1 MATLRAFV
9 LLVLLALSSST
20 ASARLLRAHSG
31 SGSLLARRTGATD
44 TEQSPELPAGTDA
57 SEPALDPPIDS
68 EASPAHRPP
77 QVEQPAAP
85 EDDQPVGDDSTTA
98 TAETS
103 PQPEEQAQQQPEA
116 DPEEQQ
122 PEAGPADEAT
132 SSEDVAEAEQEHVDV
147 STLGLPPADLAT
159 AAAFPEAP
167 VDGEEA
173 VSFDVP
179 ESEDDAAFAQ
189 AAAASGSDGT
199 DAPMVGCH
207 PPTPHNVDA
216 YW

>member
-1 MATLRAFV
+1 MATLRALV

-20 ASARLLRAHSG
+20 ASARMLQSHGG
-31 SGSLLARRTGATD
+31 SGGLPARRTGATD
-44 TEQSPELPAGTDA
+44 TEQSPDLPAGTDA
-57 SEPALDPPIDS
+57 SEPALDPPADGD
-68 EASPAHRPP
+68 ASPANRPP
-77 QVEQPAAP
+77 RVEQPAAL
-85 EDDQPVGDDSTTA
+85 EDQPAGDDSTNA

-116 DPEEQQ
+116 EPEEQQ

-159 AAAFPEAP
+159 AASFPDAPADGQEA
-167 VDGEEA
+167 A
-173 VSFDVP
+173 TFDVP
-179 ESEDDAAFAQ
+179 ESEDDASFAQ